1 MFTPLLVGDS
11 VRGGFQGA
19 YIMRVVVAVLL
30 SAIAGLFPGFDA
42 PSAQPATPAP
52 AIQWRLENTFRLFN
66 RAEDTEKLR
75 ADFRALATSLGRPPT
90 ILEFEQ
96 KLAADSDGWGWAEA
110 LVGNVVQDACW
121 YRRDAECS
129 TYARPTSH
137 RVVVRL
143 ADQAGDCAWQ
153 IDGKP
158 AGAAPTPC
166 ASTTTIEVPYP
177 AGAEVTAVADGA
189 VVATT
194 RIAVKD
200 RLIVS
205 LGDSFAS
212 GEGNPDRAVRFQPGR
227 VVRYGASDVRLRG
240 YPARVGD
247 WRNTSDGAFTDGA
260 AQWLHRPCHRSLYSS
275 HARVALH
282 LALSDE
288 AQQTAV
294 TFLSVACTAAE
305 IENGLFNPAMG
316 NDRPSAEEHVTLSQL
331 SGISKAICAPET
343 TTLATTSYTLRAIDG
358 APGRTRSHRIFA
370 CTKDNARPID
380 LLLLSI
386 GGNDIGF
393 SKLVAWTILSDAAEG
408 ALKGLLTRDPA
419 QARPYLPSLRHNY
432 GEVNKAITEALH
444 VDPRR
449 VVLTAYPRMG
459 FDERGAPCRSGQD
472 GMQVSPVLSFYG
484 RRAENVERFS
494 EGELTPLMRE
504 AAAAHGWMWA
514 ESHREAARQHG
525 FCAKGGNAG
534 TTAAAG
540 ELAFPI
546 RVGGRQA
553 TPEGG
558 FRFVAASSTGSSEK
572 RPMPKTPPR
581 EGGARAAG
589 WLETAPLGSKW
600 MPYPPSEFRP
610 YLPRA
615 RWFRSPND
623 AFLTVNLH
631 YGTVGDRVSL
641 TQFVASSGA
650 FHPNALG
657 HAAAADAVHDAIV
670 KSSVLD

>member
-1 MFTPLLVGDS
+1 MFTPLPVGDS
-11 VRGGFQGA
+11 VPRELIEGPFT
-19 YIMRVVVAVLL
+19 MRAVIATFL
-30 SAIAGLFPGFDA
+30 SAIACIFPGKN
-42 PSAQPATPAP
+42 PSHAQPAP
-52 AIQWRLENTFRLFN
+52 AIEWRLENNFRLFK
-66 RAEDTEKLR
+66 RAEDTERLR
-75 ADFRALATSLGRPPT
+75 SAFRALAAQLGRQPT

-96 KLAADSDGWGWAEA
+96 KLATDSEGWGWAEA
-110 LVGNVVQDACW
+110 LVGNVVEDACW
-121 YRRDAECS
+121 YRRDATCTS
-129 TYARPTSH
+129 YARPTLH
-137 RVVVRL
+137 RVMVRIP
-143 ADQAGDCAWQ
+143 DRSGECTWQ
-153 IDGKP
+153 LDGKP
-158 AGAAPTPC
+158 ATTAPSPC
-166 ASTTTIEVPYP
+166 ASATVIEVPYP
-177 AGAEVTAVADGA
+177 AGAEVAAFVDGA
-189 VVATT
+189 QIAST
-194 RIAVKD
+194 RIEVKD
-200 RLIVS
+200 RLIVG

-247 WRNTSDGAFTDGA
+247 WRNTSDGAFADGD
-260 AQWLHRPCHRSLYSS
+260 AQWLHRPCHRSLYST

-288 AQQTAV
+288 AQQTSI

-316 NDRPSAEEHVTLSQL
+316 NDRPSAEEHVTLAQL
-331 SGISKAICAPET
+331 SGISRAICAPDT
-343 TTLATTSYTLRAIDG
+343 TTLATESYTLRAIEG
-358 APGRTRSHRIFA
+358 APNRTRTHRIFA
-370 CTKDNARPID
+370 CAKENARPID

-408 ALKGLLTRDPA
+408 ALKGSLTRDPA

-432 GEVNKAITEALH
+432 GEVNKAITGALH

-459 FDERGAPCRSGQD
+459 FDELGAPCRSGQD
-472 GMQVSPVLSFYG
+472 GMEVSPLLKLYG
-484 RRAENVERFS
+484 RRAENVERFA
-494 EGELTPLMRE
+494 ENELTPLMRE
-504 AAAAHGWMWA
+504 ASAAHGWTWV

-525 FCAKGGNAG
+525 FCAKGGTAG
-534 TTAAAG
+534 TAAAAG
-540 ELAFPI
+540 ELAFPT
-546 RVGGRQA
+546 RVGARQA
-553 TPEGG
+553 APDGG
-558 FRFVAASSTGSSEK
+558 PRFVAASSTGTSQK
-572 RPMPKTPPR
+572 RPAPKTLPR

-600 MPYPPSEFRP
+600 MPYLPSEYRP

-657 HAAAADAVHDAIV
+657 HAATADALHNAIV
-670 KSSVLD
+670 KSKLLD

>member
-1 MFTPLLVGDS
+1 
-11 VRGGFQGA
+11 
-19 YIMRVVVAVLL
+19 MRAVIAAFL
-30 SAIAGLFPGFDA
+30 SALACVFPGID
-42 PSAQPATPAP
+42 PPRAQPATAAP

-75 ADFRALATSLGRPPT
+75 TAFRAYATDLGRTPT

-96 KLAADSDGWGWAEA
+96 KLATDSDGWGWAEA

-137 RVVVRL
+137 RVGVSLPGRT
-143 ADQAGDCAWQ
+143 GECTWQ

-158 AGAAPTPC
+158 VAAAPSPC
-166 ASTTTIEVPYP
+166 ANATVIEVPYP
-177 AGAEVTAVADGA
+177 AGAEVAAVVDGA
-189 VVATT
+189 AIATAAI
-194 RIAVKD
+194 RVKD

-212 GEGNPDRAVRFQPGR
+212 GEGNPDRAVRFQSGR
-227 VVRYGASDVRLRG
+227 VIRYGASDVRLRG

-247 WRNTSDGAFTDGA
+247 WRNTSDGAFADGD
-260 AQWLHRPCHRSLYSS
+260 AQWLHRPCHRSLYAT

-288 AQQTAV
+288 AQQTSV

-316 NDRPSAEEHVTLSQL
+316 NDRPSSAEHVTLSQL
-331 SGISKAICAPET
+331 SGISRAICAPDS
-343 TTLATTSYTLRAIDG
+343 TTLATATYALRAIDG
-358 APGRTRSHRIFA
+358 APSRTRSHRIFA
-370 CTKDNARPID
+370 CTKENARPID

-386 GGNDIGF
+386 GGNDVGF
-393 SKLVAWTILSDAAEG
+393 GKLVAWTILSDAAEG
-408 ALKGLLTRDPA
+408 ALKGSLTRDPA
-419 QARPYLPSLRHNY
+419 QARPYLASLRHNY
-432 GEVNKAITEALH
+432 GEVNKAITDALH

-472 GMQVSPVLSFYG
+472 GMQVSPVMSFYG
-484 RRAENVERFS
+484 RRAESIERFA
-494 EGELTPLMRE
+494 ETELTPLMRE
-504 AAAAHGWMWA
+504 AATAHGWMWA
-514 ESHREAARQHG
+514 DAHREAARPHG
-525 FCAKGGNAG
+525 FCAKGGEG
-534 TTAAAG
+534 TQVAAG
-540 ELAFPI
+540 DLAFPT

-553 TPEGG
+553 SPDGAY
-558 FRFVAASSTGSSEK
+558 RFVEASSTGTRAK
-572 RPMPKTPPR
+572 RPPAKSPPR

-589 WLETAPLGSKW
+589 WLETAPLGSRW

-615 RWFRSPND
+615 RWVRSPND

-631 YGTVGDRVSL
+631 YGTIGDRVSL
-641 TQFVASSGA
+641 TQFVSSSGA

-657 HAAAADAVHDAIV
+657 HAATADAIHDVIA
-670 KSSVLD
+670 KANVLN

>member
-1 MFTPLLVGDS
+1 
-11 VRGGFQGA
+11 
-19 YIMRVVVAVLL
+19 MRVVIAGI
-30 SAIAGLFPGFDA
+30 SAAIACLFPGFDA
-42 PSAQPATPAP
+42 LRAQPAAAP
-52 AIQWRLENTFRLFN
+52 ATIEWRLENSFRLFE
-66 RAEDTEKLR
+66 RAEDTERLR
-75 ADFRALATSLGRPPT
+75 AAFRALATELGRTPT

-96 KLAADSDGWGWAEA
+96 KLAADSGGWGWAET
-110 LVGNVVQDACW
+110 LVGRVFQDACW
-121 YRRDAECS
+121 YRRDQECS
-129 TYARPTSH
+129 AYARPASH
-137 RVVVRL
+137 RVVVRI
-143 ADQAGDCAWQ
+143 ADRAGDCGWQ
-153 IDGKP
+153 VDGKP
-158 AGAAPTPC
+158 VAAAPAPCGTP
-166 ASTTTIEVPYP
+166 ATVEVPYP
-177 AGAEVTAVADGA
+177 AGAEVTAIADGA
-189 VVATT
+189 PIATT
-194 RIAVKD
+194 HIRVKD
-200 RLIVS
+200 KLIVS

-227 VVRYGASDVRLRG
+227 VVRYGTPDPKLRG
-240 YPARVGD
+240 YPARSGD
-247 WRNTSDGAFTDGA
+247 WRNTGDSAFTDGA

-275 HARVALH
+275 HARIALH

-316 NDRPSAEEHVTLSQL
+316 NDHPDAGEHVTLSQL
-331 SGISKAICAPET
+331 SGISKAVCAPST
-343 TTLATTSYTLRAIDG
+343 TALAPATYTLRATEG
-358 APGRTRSHRIFA
+358 APGRARSHRIFA
-370 CTKDNARPID
+370 CAKEDARPID

-408 ALKGLLTRDPA
+408 ALKGSLTRDPA
-419 QARPYLPSLRHNY
+419 QARPYLPALRHNY

-444 VDPRR
+444 VDARR

-484 RRAENVERFS
+484 RRAENVERFA

-504 AAAAHGWMWA
+504 AATAHGWLWVDA
-514 ESHREAARQHG
+514 HREAARQHG
-525 FCAKGGNAG
+525 FCAKGGAG
-534 TTAAAG
+534 TQAAAG
-540 ELAFPI
+540 ELSFPL
-546 RVGGRQA
+546 RRGGRRA
-553 TPEGG
+553 APDGLP
-558 FRFVAASSTGSSEK
+558 RFVAASSTGSGQK

-589 WLETAPLGSKW
+589 WLETAPTGSKW
-600 MPYPPSEFRP
+600 MPYSPSEFRP

-631 YGTVGDRVSL
+631 FGTVGDRVSL

-657 HAAAADAVHDAIV
+657 HAAAADAAHDAIV
-670 KSSVLD
+670 KSKILD